1 MNKYVYYLSIS
12 LLTLIYTIIT
22 TSLIDYKSDT
32 HRKVINTLLAEN
44 DSLKNKLN
52 DIFEYGIQVDVTM
65 YRPVPRETDSTPNIT
80 ADGTKI
86 KISEASN
93 YRFVAV
99 SRNLLKRW
107 GGCLNYG
114 DFVLLK
120 DAGHKDG
127 IYRVKD
133 TMSSRWVNVVDILES
148 PGTDP
153 YKFENASL
161 VKLDW
166 HNK

>member
-1 MNKYVYYLSIS
+1 MNRYVYYLSIL
-12 LLTLIYTIIT
+12 LLTVVYSAIT

-32 HRKVINTLLAEN
+32 HKREIDKLLIEN
-44 DSLKNKLN
+44 DSLKIRL
-52 DIFEYGIQVDVTM
+52 DGIFEYGIEVDVTM
-65 YRPVPRETDSTPNIT
+65 YRPIRRETDSTPNIT

-86 KISEASN
+86 KINEASR

-99 SRNLLKRW
+99 SRNLLERW
-107 GGCLNYG
+107 GGFLNYG

-133 TMSSRWVNVVDILES
+133 TMNARWVNVVDILES

-153 YKFENASL
+153 YKFTNASL
-161 VKLDW
+161 TLLDW
-166 HNK
+166 TK

>member
-1 MNKYVYYLSIS
+1 MYYLSIL
-12 LLTLIYTIIT
+12 LLTVVYSAIS

-32 HRKVINTLLAEN
+32 HKRVIDNLIIEN
-44 DSLKNKLN
+44 DSLKIRLDN
-52 DIFEYGIQVDVTM
+52 IFEYGIEVDVTM
-65 YRPVPRETDSTPNIT
+65 YRPTRQETDSTPNIT

-86 KISEASN
+86 KISEASR

-99 SRNLLKRW
+99 SRNLLERW
-107 GGCLNYG
+107 GGFLNYG

-133 TMSSRWVNVVDILES
+133 TMSARWVNVVDILES

-161 VKLDW
+161 TLLDW
-166 HNK
+166 TK

>member
-1 MNKYVYYLSIS
+1 MNRYVYYLSIL
-12 LLTLIYTIIT
+12 LLTVVYSAIT

-32 HRKVINTLLAEN
+32 HKRVIDKLLIEN
-44 DSLKNKLN
+44 DSLKIRL
-52 DIFEYGIQVDVTM
+52 DGIFEYGIEVDVTM
-65 YRPVPRETDSTPNIT
+65 YRPIRRETDSTPNIT

-86 KISEASN
+86 KISEASR

-99 SRNLLKRW
+99 SRNLLERW
-107 GGCLNYG
+107 GGFLNYG

-133 TMSSRWVNVVDILES
+133 TMSARWVNVVDILES

-153 YKFENASL
+153 YKFTNASL
-161 VKLDW
+161 TLLDW
-166 HNK
+166 TK

>member
-1 MNKYVYYLSIS
+1 MNRHVYYLSIL
-12 LLTLIYTIIT
+12 LLTVVYSAIS

-32 HRKVINTLLAEN
+32 HKRVIDKLVIEN
-44 DSLKNKLN
+44 DSLKIRL
-52 DIFEYGIQVDVTM
+52 DSIFEYGIEVDVTM
-65 YRPVPRETDSTPNIT
+65 YRPIRRETDSTPNIT

-86 KISEASN
+86 KINEASR

-99 SRNLLKRW
+99 SRNLLERW
-107 GGCLNYG
+107 GGFLNYG

-133 TMSSRWVNVVDILES
+133 TMNARWVNVVDILES

-153 YKFENASL
+153 YKFTNASL
-161 VKLDW
+161 TLLDW
-166 HNK
+166 TK

>member
-1 MNKYVYYLSIS
+1 VV
-12 LLTLIYTIIT
+12 YTIIT

-32 HRKVINTLLAEN
+32 HREVINRLLAEN
-44 DSLKNKLN
+44 DSLKNKLD

-65 YRPVPRETDSTPNIT
+65 YRPTPWETDSTPDIT

-99 SRNLLKRW
+99 SRNLLERW
-107 GGCLNYG
+107 GGFLNYG
-114 DFVLLK
+114 DFILIK

-133 TMSSRWVNVVDILES
+133 TMNSRWVNVVDILES
-148 PGTDP
+148 PGTSP